1 MFEDNQT
8 FEQFLK
14 DYYTIGP
21 EGYLKYLGRLQGM
34 TMEELRESAELRKIL
49 VYSEA
54 NYYESGYMMDCQL
67 QFSWLTD
74 LYKLFDKRPITSVG
88 LSFDH
93 IDAHGL
99 STRAIKPL
107 GATSIFSAPTEPT
120 NTPIV
125 NIASPVMGVE
135 LSHSL
140 TNYIHE
146 KVPGVLKR
154 GQNIG
159 WDYIKNKLAPIA
171 FWNYVDTW
179 LGGYGIAANA
189 HGVETPAADQ
199 IECLDRMIST
209 KVESGAAGHV
219 SAVTDG
225 DIWWDGA
232 GNVTGPLV
240 DRSEA
245 SGTWF
250 DSHLKLPAA
259 AGTEEA
265 YQILEETDD
274 LIKALKPY
282 SERNRIIGIT
292 TQATLNK
299 MQDEYGG
306 QVRSL
311 EGEVNAAVGINGV
324 KTVPGHE
331 IGFPVQYVNSCGI
344 KIPIFTSEALPL
356 ENSIY
361 TTPTA
366 GHLYYVDL
374 DVCFIRVDMPLTYLE
389 TGFGVEMLHQD
400 YLRSRGFLFAKQ
412 NLICTKP
419 KACAALKWIKA

>member
-1 MFEDNQT
+1 MFEDGQT

-14 DYYTIGP
+14 DYYAIGP
-21 EGYLKYLGRLQGM
+21 EGYLNYMGRLQGM
-34 TMEELRESAELRKIL
+34 TMEEVRESAELRKIL
-49 VYSEA
+49 TYNET
-54 NYYESGYMMDCQL
+54 NYYESGYMMDAQL

-99 STRAIKPL
+99 STRAVKPL
-107 GATSIFSAPTEPT
+107 GATAIFSGPTEPT
-120 NTPIV
+120 VTPIA
-125 NIASPVMGVE
+125 NLASPVMGVE

-140 TNYIHE
+140 TDYIHE

-154 GQNIG
+154 GQNVG
-159 WDYIKNKLAPIA
+159 WEYLKNKLAPIA
-171 FWNYVDTW
+171 LWNYIDTW
-179 LGGYGIAANA
+179 LGGYATAANA

-209 KVESGAAGHV
+209 RVESGAATHV
-219 SAVTDG
+219 SLATDG
-225 DIWWDGA
+225 DVYWDGSGA
-232 GNVTGPLV
+232 VAIRV
-240 DRSEA
+240 DRDQTTA
-245 SGTWF
+245 NWF
-250 DSHLKLPAA
+250 DAQLKLPAA

-265 YQILEETDD
+265 YQILEEVDD
-274 LIKALKPY
+274 LMKAAKPY
-282 SERNRIIGIT
+282 SERKRYIGIT
-292 TQATLNK
+292 TQSTLNK

-311 EGEVNAAVGINGV
+311 EGEVKAAIGINGV
-324 KTVPGHE
+324 KTAEGHE
-331 IGFPVQYVNSCGI
+331 IGFPVQAIKTCGLT
-344 KIPIFTSEALPL
+344 IPIFTSEALPL

-366 GHLYYVDL
+366 GHLYIVDL
-374 DVCFIRVDMPLTYLE
+374 DVCFIRVDMPMTYLE

-400 YLRSRGFLFAKQ
+400 RLRSRAFLFAKQ

-419 KACAALKWIKA
+419 AACAALKWIKA